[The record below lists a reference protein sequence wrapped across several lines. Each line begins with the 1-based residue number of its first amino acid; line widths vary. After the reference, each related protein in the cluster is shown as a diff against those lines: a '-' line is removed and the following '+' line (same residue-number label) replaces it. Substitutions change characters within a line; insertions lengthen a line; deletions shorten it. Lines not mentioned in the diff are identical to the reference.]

1 VNTDEIRTLYDYN
14 TWANLRVVAMER
26 RLTREGLTKDLA
38 TSPRSVQGTLEA
50 TDFLVFLDG
59 TS

>member
-14 TWANLRVVAMER
+14 TWANLRVVAMAR

-38 TSPRSVQGTLEA
+38 TSHRSVQGTLEA